1 MDRQSF
7 EILNF
12 FINNDALTLR
22 ELQSHFS
29 VSRVTITKNIRAIN
43 DYLVGIAKINVNQA
57 KFYLVINNYSAMAKL
72 QTNFLKKDLD
82 FNDPSKRQATI
93 LKELLQQITDYVI
106 LDDLAESLAV
116 SRGTINKDLK
126 ALKQQLDYYQVRI
139 ETKTNRGIHLA
150 VEHDYMYAVITR
162 TLVGK
167 YYELEATWDKA
178 TDVKLLNLVKKLDH
192 NNDTVTMVKRNIAVI
207 NWLRKYNIQINDRI
221 NNYHPLLSDV
231 TMACLRNLV
240 TEIIGSS
247 EWEFISYPLN
257 IRKLPKDDNQ
267 LVQVG
272 LVEVEDLMQSV
283 FPILKQKLD
292 VNLDFKRLLME
303 LRYHLL
309 FLINRAIFDVKSE
322 GFISVDMLS
331 KYPVSTE
338 LAQLTLSTIATKLN
352 IRIRSQ
358 EVGYLTVYFQME
370 LEEYMAAPIIHR
382 VALVEP
388 INTSMKKFI
397 SEKLKEMLDDDLQI
411 DVFNSISEWE
421 QSPEKYLLI
430 FSNSFLTDNE
440 LINHAPI
447 IRLNSIFNQGTLRER
462 LQISLVDEAVNQ
474 GQCRFDVTQFD
485 EQETYVTGVKKLINQ
500 EIQHGQ
506 LTPDFMQAWL
516 NREQQSS
523 SIFGDGVALPHVIDK
538 SGLNRILVTVGVF
551 EKPVVFDNQK
561 VNVVFL
567 VAIPY
572 KLDAT
577 LSKILAQ
584 VYDLIRSITANSN
597 IYNNLKNYDENQ
609 GLNQLMEAI

>member
-1 MDRQSF
+1 M
-7 EILNF
+7 
-12 FINNDALTLR
+12 
-22 ELQSHFS
+22 
-29 VSRVTITKNIRAIN
+29 
-43 DYLVGIAKINVNQA
+43 
-57 KFYLVINNYSAMAKL
+57 
-72 QTNFLKKDLD
+72 
-82 FNDPSKRQATI
+82 
-93 LKELLQQITDYVI
+93 
-106 LDDLAESLAV
+106 
-116 SRGTINKDLK
+116 
-126 ALKQQLDYYQVRI
+126 
-139 ETKTNRGIHLA
+139 
-150 VEHDYMYAVITR
+150 
-162 TLVGK
+162 
-167 YYELEATWDKA
+167 
-178 TDVKLLNLVKKLDH
+178 
-192 NNDTVTMVKRNIAVI
+192 
-207 NWLRKYNIQINDRI
+207 
-221 NNYHPLLSDV
+221 
-231 TMACLRNLV
+231 
-240 TEIIGSS
+240 
-247 EWEFISYPLN
+247 
-257 IRKLPKDDNQ
+257 
-267 LVQVG
+267 
-272 LVEVEDLMQSV
+272 
-283 FPILKQKLD
+283 
-292 VNLDFKRLLME
+292 
-303 LRYHLL
+303 RYHLL

-382 VALVEP
+382 VALVES